1 MLITIGHTY
10 GSGGLEIGRRLAARL
25 EIPCGDAEADE
36 GAVRSLAGR
45 GSCVVVGLC
54 ADHVLSG
61 QPGLNRIFIHCGME
75 QRVERLM
82 RERGLSPAEAARVM
96 ASKWNL
102 GLPGGLLAVV
112 PPGPPASTSDALG
125 QCAGAAARLAAAY
138 AALR

>member
-82 RERGLSPAEAARVM
+82 RERGLV
-96 ASKWNL
+96 
-102 GLPGGLLAVV
+102 PGGGR
-112 PPGPPASTSDALG
+112 PG
-125 QCAGAAARLAAAY
+125 GAAPGSGTGPALWPAY
-138 AALR
+138 RSQVGRGGSV